1 MIAKITGDCGGSI
14 YDGNWF
20 DIADMSGLFVKDSKG
35 GVFVNNTFN
44 RCMIGQDE
52 NARESFGTVDP
63 AFDAIIR
70 LMDCHSFGFWGNHFG
85 YVHGLP
91 AGDPV
96 KTFHMTGCDNI
107 QIANNVFETPYERLD
122 DKDN

>member
-1 MIAKITGDCGGSI
+1 
-14 YDGNWF
+14 
-20 DIADMSGLFVKDSKG
+20 MSGLYAKGAKG

-52 NARESFGTVDP
+52 NAKESFGTVDKEY
-63 AFDAIIR
+63 DAIVR
-70 LMDCHSFGFWGNHFG
+70 MTDCHSMGFWNNHFG

-96 KTFHMTGCDNI
+96 KTFHNTNCDNI
-107 QIANNVFETPYERLD
+107 QIANNMFETPYERLD
-122 DKDN
+122 VKD